1 MGNRILLWGIFFAV
15 FGTNAQILRNYDF
28 DTSVSSR
35 QLMLVNGVL
44 EYGGS
49 ALENG
54 VFKPLIFGG
63 FIDSSAKEAS
73 WENHK
78 AVNVVG
84 LEGAANVRYYFS
96 PKFKNERLK
105 D

>member
-49 ALENG
+49 AMENG
-54 VFKPLIFGG
+54 IFNALIFGG
-63 FIDSSAKEAS
+63 FIDS
-73 WENHK
+73 WLGRH
-78 AVNVVG
+78 G
-84 LEGAANVRYYFS
+84 QCTLLLESKVQKRT
-96 PKFKNERLK
+96 L
-105 D
+105 